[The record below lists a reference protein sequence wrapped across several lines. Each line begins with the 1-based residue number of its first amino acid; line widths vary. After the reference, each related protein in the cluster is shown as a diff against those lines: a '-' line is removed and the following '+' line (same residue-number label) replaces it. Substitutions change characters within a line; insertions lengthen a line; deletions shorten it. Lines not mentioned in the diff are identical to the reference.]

1 MFSTCLLRKEGSDL
15 TMLPVH
21 ALLDWEYTGVLYL
34 FRCSS
39 LRENLSKAHSYLLM
53 HAKQLTY
60 YFSWLLHVE
69 PP

>member
-1 MFSTCLLRKEGSDL
+1 MGSVDAAKVKYVFYCLLRKEGSDL

-39 LRENLSKAHSYLLM
+39 LRETLSKAHSYLLM
-53 HAKQLTY
+53 HAKQLT
-60 YFSWLLHVE
+60 
-69 PP
+69 